1 MPILQSTIFPNE
13 LKEELSANIKSEL
26 ISKRNDIVKKIHFL
40 ICGSY
45 FWCASYYD
53 ASNLNKVTKCPCCEN
68 NSIESMP
75 ISHNEVYNLSHD
87 SKRGITLEFANAEAL
102 KI

>member
-1 MPILQSTIFPNE
+1 MSVLQSTIFPNE

-40 ICGSY
+40 ICGSC

-53 ASNLNKVTKCPCCEN
+53 VGNLNKVTKCPYCEN
-68 NSIESMP
+68 NSIESIP
-75 ISHNEVYNLSHD
+75 ISRGEVYTFSHD
-87 SKRGITLEFANAEAL
+87 LTRGITLEFSAAERC
-102 KI
+102 

>member
-1 MPILQSTIFPNE
+1 MAILQDIILPNE
-13 LKEELSANIKSEL
+13 PKDNLSVNVEPEL
-26 ISKRNDIVKKIHFL
+26 ISEKNGIIKKIYFL
-40 ICGSY
+40 ICGSC

-53 ASNLNKVTKCPCCEN
+53 TNNLHKVTKCPCCDN
-68 NSIESMP
+68 SSIESMP